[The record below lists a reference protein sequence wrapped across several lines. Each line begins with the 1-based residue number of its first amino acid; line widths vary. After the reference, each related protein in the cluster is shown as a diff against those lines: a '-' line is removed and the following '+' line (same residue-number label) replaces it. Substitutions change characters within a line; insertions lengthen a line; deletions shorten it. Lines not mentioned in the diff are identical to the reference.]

1 MQSYLEDCTI
11 DDLQHAANWAEAGS
25 YLETITL
32 DSLTVHVPFLKYM
45 LARCQGHAWPMRI

>member
-1 MQSYLEDCTI
+1 MQSYLEDRTT

-32 DSLTVHVPFLKYM
+32 DSLNVHVPFLKYM
-45 LARCQGHAWPMRI
+45 LFRCQGHAGPMCI